1 MRVGYKTDKGNV
13 RENNEDH
20 MLVDKEMGLF
30 IVTDGMGGPQ
40 GGEVA
45 SKMAV
50 DLVSSYLSKNIINT
64 KDVSSVIENS
74 VVQANKA
81 IKMRAEKDNNLK
93 GMGTTIVFALY
104 HNNKIYITNVGDSR
118 IYLIRNNKIKQIT
131 KDHSLVAELIDA
143 GDISKDDARKHHLRH
158 ILSNAIGVKNK
169 VQAEITEF
177 SLENTDGLL
186 LCSDGLTDMITDKEI
201 GEIVLKGDDPQRT
214 SEKLVELANKKGGRD
229 NITVVLVC
237 NNDNLSTVDMD

>member
-1 MRVGYKTDKGNV
+1 
-13 RENNEDH
+13 
-20 MLVDKEMGLF
+20 
-30 IVTDGMGGPQ
+30 
-40 GGEVA
+40 
-45 SKMAV
+45 
-50 DLVSSYLSKNIINT
+50 
-64 KDVSSVIENS
+64 
-74 VVQANKA
+74 
-81 IKMRAEKDNNLK
+81 MRAEKDNNLK

>member
-1 MRVGYKTDKGNV
+1 MRIGYKTDKGNV
-13 RENNEDH
+13 RENNEDYL
-20 MLVDKEMGLF
+20 LVDEEKGLF
-30 IVTDGMGGPQ
+30 IVADGMGGPQ

-50 DLVSSYLSKNIINT
+50 DLVSLFLAENLLNT
-64 KDVSSVIENS
+64 NDISSVIENS
-74 VVQANKA
+74 VVQANEA
-81 IKMRAEKDNNLK
+81 IKMRAEQDNNLK

-118 IYLIRNNKIKQIT
+118 IYLMRNNEIKQVT

-143 GDISKDDARKHHLRH
+143 GDISEDEARKHHLRH

-169 VQAEITEF
+169 VEVEIAEF
-177 SLENTDGLL
+177 LLENTDGLL

-201 GEIVLKGDDPQRT
+201 ESIVFKGDDPQET
-214 SEKLVELANKKGGRD
+214 SGKLVELANEKGGRD

-237 NNDNLSTVDMD
+237 NKDNLTTEDMN